1 MEENE
6 QEVKEQDDEQKEAQG
21 RAQGEDKALGEEEK
35 GQDTGTEKQASSD
48 DTTDNIYKLDGRVPV
63 AKAIPFGLQHVLAMF
78 VANVTPLILVAGV
91 AVYNGQP
98 FTDVDTAV
106 LVQNC
111 MIVAGLGTLIQLFPI
126 WRIGSGLPVVMAG
139 SFTFL
144 ACAQLAASQDY
155 GYLVGA
161 VLVGGV
167 IEGVLGLTA
176 KYWRKLIQPVVA
188 ACVVTTIGLSIL
200 NVGISSYGASD
211 AYEFGS
217 WQNILVATVTL
228 IVCLLFHSFA
238 KGFWKQLY
246 ILAGMLVGY
255 IVSICFGMVNF
266 QAMGDTISELG
277 VIALPRLAAYTP
289 KFDTGIII
297 SFVIV
302 YLVSAVETIGDT
314 TAICTG
320 ALNRD
325 ITDKEV
331 SGSLAVDGFMSAISG
346 ILFGCTP
353 ITSMRQNVG
362 LLKMTKVVNRFCI
375 MFGAL
380 ILILGGLFP
389 PIGAFFS
396 TMPDC
401 VLGGCTVIMFG
412 TIVVAGVDMMSSCGT
427 GQRNMLIIA
436 TSLCI
441 GIGVTE
447 VDGFFALMPSWVGD
461 IFAGNMVAG
470 VFVVSFVMSLLM
482 PEKKD
487 KEAEG

>member
-1 MEENE
+1 MDDMDEKE
-6 QEVKEQDDEQKEAQG
+6 QETQRKVEEEQDNLGQKTGEQ
-21 RAQGEDKALGEEEK
+21 EDK
-35 GQDTGTEKQASSD
+35 GQESETEKQETSD
-48 DTTDNIYKLDGRVPV
+48 STDNIYKLDGRVPV

-78 VANVTPLILVAGV
+78 VANVTPLILVSGV
-91 AVYNGQP
+91 AVYEGVP

-161 VLVGGV
+161 VLVGGI

-217 WQNILVATVTL
+217 WQNILVATFTL
-228 IVCLLFHSFA
+228 VVCLVFHSVA
-238 KGFWKQLY
+238 KGFWQQLY
-246 ILAGMLVGY
+246 ILVGMLAGY
-255 IVSICFGMVNF
+255 VLSICFGMVNF
-266 QAMGDTISELG
+266 QAMGDTIAELG
-277 VIALPRLAAYTP
+277 VISLPRLVAYTP
-289 KFDTGIII
+289 KFDGGIIV

-325 ITDKEV
+325 ITDREV

-346 ILFGCTP
+346 AIFGCTP
-353 ITSMRQNVG
+353 ITSMSQNVG

-427 GQRNMLIIA
+427 GHRNMLIIA

-482 PEKKD
+482 PED
-487 KEAEG
+487 KEKEEAQ

>member
-1 MEENE
+1 MEEEE
-6 QEVKEQDDEQKEAQG
+6 QQAQETKAQEMQDE
-21 RAQGEDKALGEEEK
+21 GEPEEKGKAAEEEK
-35 GQDTGTEKQASSD
+35 SVDS
-48 DTTDNIYKLDGRVPV
+48 TDNIYKLEGTVPV

-91 AVYNGQP
+91 ATYNGVA
-98 FTDVDTAV
+98 FTDVDTAI

-111 MIVAGLGTLIQLFPI
+111 MIVAGIGTLIQLFPI

-161 VLVGGV
+161 VLVGGI
-167 IEGVLGLTA
+167 IEGLLGLTA

-188 ACVVTTIGLSIL
+188 ACVVTAIGLSIL

-246 ILAGMLVGY
+246 ILAGMIVGY
-255 IVSICFGMVNF
+255 LVSICFGMVDF

-277 VIALPRLAAYTP
+277 VIAIPRLCAYTP

-325 ITDKEV
+325 VTDKEV
-331 SGSLAVDGFMSAISG
+331 SGSLAVDGFISAIAG
-346 ILFGCTP
+346 AVFGCTP
-353 ITSMRQNVG
+353 ITSMSQNVG

-470 VFVVSFVMSLLM
+470 VFVVAFVMSLFM
-482 PEKKD
+482 PKD
-487 KEAEG
+487 KKEEN